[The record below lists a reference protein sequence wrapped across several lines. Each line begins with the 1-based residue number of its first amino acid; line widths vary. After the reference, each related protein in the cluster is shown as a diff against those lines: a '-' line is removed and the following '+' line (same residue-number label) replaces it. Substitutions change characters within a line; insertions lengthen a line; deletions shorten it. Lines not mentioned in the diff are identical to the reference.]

1 MDPIHIPL
9 EMYVVCLDLEG
20 VLTPEIWEA
29 VAAAFKI
36 EKLKLTT
43 RDIPDYDDLMKQRL
57 KILEKNN
64 ISLKDIQKIIAEINL
79 LPGALDFLDW
89 LRSNTQVLIAT
100 GSFIEFI
107 QPLAKKLNYPLIF
120 CNNLEIDNK
129 GMIIN
134 YSLRL
139 KNMKKKTV
147 KALKK
152 LNYKV
157 IAVGDSYNDIRMLK
171 EADFGILFRPS
182 ANIMNEFPQF
192 PVFTE
197 YSELKNHISNHLKVK

>member
-1 MDPIHIPL
+1 
-9 EMYVVCLDLEG
+9 MYVICLDLEG

-36 EKLKLTT
+36 NKLKLTT
-43 RDIPDYDDLMKQRL
+43 RDIPDYDVLMKQRL
-57 KILEKNN
+57 KILENNN
-64 ISLKDIQKIIAEINL
+64 ITLKDIQKIISEIEL
-79 LPGALDFLDW
+79 LPGALDFLNW

-120 CNNLEIDNK
+120 CHSLEIDNT

-134 YSLRL
+134 YTLRL
-139 KNMKKKTV
+139 KDMKKKTV

-152 LNYKV
+152 LNYNV

-171 EADFGILFRPS
+171 EADFGLLFRPS
-182 ANIMNEFPQF
+182 TNIINEFPEF
-192 PVFTE
+192 PVVNE
-197 YSELKNHISNHLKVK
+197 YSELKNHISNHLNHI

>member
-1 MDPIHIPL
+1 MDPIHILL
-9 EMYVVCLDLEG
+9 EMYVICLDLEG

-29 VAAAFKI
+29 VATTFKI

-43 RDIPDYDDLMKQRL
+43 RDIPDYDVLMKQRL
-57 KILEKNN
+57 KILENNN
-64 ISLKDIQKIIAEINL
+64 ISLKDIQKIIGEIDL
-79 LPGALDFLDW
+79 LPGALDFLNW
-89 LRSNTQVLIAT
+89 LRLNTQVLILT

-120 CNNLEIDNK
+120 CHNLEIDNT

-134 YSLRL
+134 YNLRL
-139 KNMKKKTV
+139 KDMKKKTV
-147 KALKK
+147 QALKK
-152 LNYKV
+152 LNYNV

-182 ANIMNEFPQF
+182 TNIMNEFPQF
-192 PVFTE
+192 PVVTE
-197 YSELKNHISNHLKVK
+197 YSELINNISNHLKLN

>member
-1 MDPIHIPL
+1 
-9 EMYVVCLDLEG
+9 MYVICLDLEG

-43 RDIPDYDDLMKQRL
+43 RDIPDYDVLMKQRL
-57 KILEKNN
+57 KILENNN
-64 ISLKDIQKIIAEINL
+64 IFLKDIQKIIGEIDL
-79 LPGALDFLDW
+79 LPGALDFLNW
-89 LRSNTQVLIAT
+89 LRSNTQILIVT

-120 CNNLEIDNK
+120 CHNLEIDNT

-134 YSLRL
+134 YNLRL
-139 KNMKKKTV
+139 KDMKKKTV
-147 KALKK
+147 QALKK
-152 LNYKV
+152 LNYNV

-182 ANIMNEFPQF
+182 TNIMNEFPQF
-192 PVFTE
+192 PVVTE
-197 YSELKNHISNHLKVK
+197 YSELITHISNHLKLN

>member
-1 MDPIHIPL
+1 MDPIHILL
-9 EMYVVCLDLEG
+9 EMYVICLDLEG

-43 RDIPDYDDLMKQRL
+43 RDIPDYDVLMKQRL
-57 KILEKNN
+57 KILENNN
-64 ISLKDIQKIIAEINL
+64 IFLKDIQKIIGEIDL
-79 LPGALDFLDW
+79 LPGALDFLNW
-89 LRSNTQVLIAT
+89 LRSNTQILIVT

-120 CNNLEIDNK
+120 CHNLEIDNT

-134 YSLRL
+134 YNLRL
-139 KNMKKKTV
+139 KDMKKKTV
-147 KALKK
+147 QALKK
-152 LNYKV
+152 LNYNV

-182 ANIMNEFPQF
+182 TNIMNEFPQF
-192 PVFTE
+192 PVVTE
-197 YSELKNHISNHLKVK
+197 YSELITHISNHLKLN